1 MKDQSTIEKEPDFER
16 WDRGRTLFLESVHK
30 PDHQLRSCAHNQK
43 CYDEL
48 MDIREAVIDLVK
60 EMPNPYKP
68 KLKPGEK
75 NNETVKSFNGISVV
89 LLGGSLGHHY
99 MKDWT
104 ENQIKEYQDW
114 VSINS

>member
-48 MDIREAVIDLVK
+48 MSIRDQVVEMVRD
-60 EMPNPYKP
+60 MPNPH
-68 KLKPGEK
+68 GEALPFGKK
-75 NNETVKSFNGISVV
+75 NNHVEPTVETPHGDISET
-89 LLGGSLGHHY
+89 LMSGALGAYY
-99 MKDWT
+99 MSD
-104 ENQIKEYQDW
+104 QREY
-114 VSINS
+114 